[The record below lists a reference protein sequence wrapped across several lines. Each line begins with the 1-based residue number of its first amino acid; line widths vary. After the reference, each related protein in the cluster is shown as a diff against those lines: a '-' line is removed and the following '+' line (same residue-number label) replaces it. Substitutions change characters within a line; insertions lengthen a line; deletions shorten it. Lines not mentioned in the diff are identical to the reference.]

1 MGSLLMR
8 RLQYVLR
15 RRIVSGN
22 QRPRTQVVAEVR
34 DPESAHGEGEREVC
48 QSNGEGLGKAGLDVP
63 EQVDVARD
71 EHPGGQPN
79 QAGDV
84 ALERAGQQKE
94 KRDEEMKDNQKQTN
108 ELPSPVQTTEVPG
121 NLFRQVTRPDDEP
134 LRKGEIGPH
143 HNEREQEVAVIVHKT
158 G

>member
-15 RRIVSGN
+15 SCAVSGN

-34 DPESAHGEGEREVC
+34 DPDSAHGEGDHEVC
-48 QSNGEGLGKAGLDVP
+48 QGDDESLGKAGLDVP
-63 EQVDVARD
+63 EQVDVAGD

-79 QAGDV
+79 QACNV
-84 ALERAGQQKE
+84 ALERAGQQHE
-94 KRDEEMKDNQKQTN
+94 KRDEEMKDNQKQAN

-121 NLFRQVTRPDDEP
+121 NLFRQVTRPDDKP
-134 LRKGEIGPH
+134 LRK
-143 HNEREQEVAVIVHKT
+143 
-158 G
+158 

>member
-1 MGSLLMR
+1 MGSLLMG

-15 RRIVSGN
+15 SRVVSGN

-34 DPESAHGEGEREVC
+34 DPDSAHGEGDHEVC
-48 QSNGEGLGKAGLDVP
+48 QGDGESLGKARIDVP

-79 QAGDV
+79 QAGNV
-84 ALERAGQQKE
+84 ALERAGEQHE
-94 KRDEEMKDNQKQTN
+94 KRDEEMKDNQKQAN

-134 LRKGEIGPH
+134 LRK
-143 HNEREQEVAVIVHKT
+143 
-158 G
+158 

>member
-15 RRIVSGN
+15 SRVVSGN

-34 DPESAHGEGEREVC
+34 DPESAHGEGDHEVC
-48 QSNGEGLGKAGLDVP
+48 QGNGESLGKAGLDMP

-79 QAGDV
+79 QAGNV
-84 ALERAGQQKE
+84 ALEGAGQQHE
-94 KRDEEMKDNQKQTN
+94 KRDKEMKDNQKQAN
-108 ELPSPVQTTEVPG
+108 ELPSPVQTAEVPG
-121 NLFRQVTRPDDEP
+121 NFFGQVPGPDDEP
-134 LRKGEIGPH
+134 LRK
-143 HNEREQEVAVIVHKT
+143 
-158 G
+158 